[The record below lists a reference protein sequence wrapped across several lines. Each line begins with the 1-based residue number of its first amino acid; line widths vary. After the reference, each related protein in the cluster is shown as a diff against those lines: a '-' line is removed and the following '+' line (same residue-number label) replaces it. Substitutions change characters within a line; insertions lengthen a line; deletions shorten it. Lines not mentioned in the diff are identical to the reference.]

1 MHLEYTLHLEYIW
14 NRHGMRFGTVVM
26 QVPSTV
32 QIRVDTSRAYIILL
46 YVEQLFQMM
55 VSFSL
60 LSRLRPDWLSGMV
73 GLYTVH

>member
-1 MHLEYTLHLEYIW
+1 
-14 NRHGMRFGTVVM
+14 M
-26 QVPSTV
+26 QVLSTV
-32 QIRVDTSRAYIILL
+32 QIRVDTSRAYIIL

-73 GLYTVH
+73 GLYTVR